1 MQKIFIIS
9 KMAKRNNMHKTVIIS
24 KMVKQNQKNIMKIT
38 KVIKTSTK

>member
-1 MQKIFIIS
+1 
-9 KMAKRNNMHKTVIIS
+9 MAKRNNMHKTVIIS

>member
-1 MQKIFIIS
+1 
-9 KMAKRNNMHKTVIIS
+9 MAKRNNMHKIVIIS